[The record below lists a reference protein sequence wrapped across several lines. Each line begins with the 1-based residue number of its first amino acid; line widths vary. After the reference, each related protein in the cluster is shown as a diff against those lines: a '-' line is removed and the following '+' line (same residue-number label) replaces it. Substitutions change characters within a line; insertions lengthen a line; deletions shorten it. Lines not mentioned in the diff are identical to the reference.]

1 MDYNPFNKSAGSL
14 KSAQVEENYQVQKY
28 TNGKKDGPPKSFGGS
43 LKKATDHASKMK
55 KTGAGDHRV
64 HKEETVLERTE
75 SDCEGMVC
83 KSCGDKFGMPTEGSC
98 KYESKDPNGK
108 NWMEKKT
115 EAVSESFLIPEDIPQ
130 QERTAFHGA
139 AAAAHKAGKTS
150 FNFGG
155 KKHPV
160 TMKKDAANAIADQ
173 KEGIVDKAKMKK
185 DKAEAKGGD
194 KEGDVEMNPKMKKEG
209 MKESRIRSALKSVL
223 SEKKDDHTKNATK
236 AETMDDK
243 LSGKGAKDMMAGA
256 KAEIAK
262 GPDAHLDEP
271 AIDKKN
277 FEGQTKSIPAAK
289 ARNAG
294 DNIGSG
300 ESKIKPSATPVK
312 DPATTADATDGGFVT
327 NKKKS
332 VKESSMSGPDRNHS
346 IVSAYASMYEAKDT
360 YVFDYKS
367 KEHAKTAAKDFKAGG
382 HTARIRPQHT
392 GGDHALHVTTKKDN
406 HVAIHA
412 IAKKHKSNM
421 RAAEIGVNLDSPEEM
436 HDTTYGHRL
445 EKD

>member
-14 KSAQVEENYQVQKY
+14 KSVQ
-28 TNGKKDGPPKSFGGS
+28 
-43 LKKATDHASKMK
+43 
-55 KTGAGDHRV
+55 
-64 HKEETVLERTE
+64 E
-75 SDCEGMVC
+75 
-83 KSCGDKFGMPTEGSC
+83 
-98 KYESKDPNGK
+98 
-108 NWMEKKT
+108 KT
-115 EAVSESFLIPEDIPQ
+115 ELVSESFLIPEDIPQ

-139 AAAAHKAGKTS
+139 AAAAHKAGKSS

-173 KEGIVDKAKMKK
+173 NEGIVDKAKQGIAKLKSMTPAAKAAARDAENERRLDAVSKHYVRNAVDASKSKK
-185 DKAEAKGGD
+185 NKAEAKGGN
-194 KEGDVEMNPKMKKEG
+194 KEGDVDMNPKMKKEG

-346 IVSAYASMYEAKDT
+346 IVSAYASMM
-360 YVFDYKS
+360 
-367 KEHAKTAAKDFKAGG
+367 
-382 HTARIRPQHT
+382 
-392 GGDHALHVTTKKDN
+392 KKDE
-406 HVAIHA
+406 
-412 IAKKHKSNM
+412 S
-421 RAAEIGVNLDSPEEM
+421 
-436 HDTTYGHRL
+436 
-445 EKD
+445 

>member
-1 MDYNPFNKSAGSL
+1 MDYNPFNKSVSPL
-14 KSAQVEENYQVQKY
+14 ESAQ
-28 TNGKKDGPPKSFGGS
+28 P
-43 LKKATDHASKMK
+43 
-55 KTGAGDHRV
+55 
-64 HKEETVLERTE
+64 VLERTE
-75 SDCEGMVC
+75 AECEGMIC

-108 NWMEKKT
+108 NWMENKT

-173 KEGIVDKAKMKK
+173 NEGIVDKAKQGIAKLKSMTPAARQAARRAQAQRNFDNMGKTVFGPAFKSKNDKMKK
-185 DKAEAKGGD
+185 NKAEAKGGD
-194 KEGDVEMNPKMKKEG
+194 KEGDVDMNPKLKKEG
-209 MKESRIRSALKSVL
+209 VKESRIRSALKSVL

-236 AETMDDK
+236 PEGMLDK
-243 LSGKGAKDMMAGA
+243 SKASKGAMDMMNQPIE
-256 KAEIAK
+256 KDDTEAK
-262 GPDAHLDEP
+262 GHDDASK
-271 AIDKKN
+271 A
-277 FEGQTKSIPAAK
+277 GRVTKAA
-289 ARNAG
+289 AQRNGADAVRSG
-294 DNIGSG
+294 DQ
-300 ESKIKPSATPVK
+300 KIKPSATP
-312 DPATTADATDGGFVT
+312 
-327 NKKKS
+327 

-346 IVSAYASMYEAKDT
+346 IVSAYASMNEARET
-360 YVFDYKS
+360 YAFDFNS
-367 KEHAKTAAKDFKAGG
+367 REHAKTAAKDFKAGG

-421 RAAEIGVNLDSPEEM
+421 RSKEMPELSDSPEQM
-436 HDTTYGHRL
+436 RDTTYGHRL
-445 EKD
+445 DTDR